1 VDDELVRLDELARLG
16 IYDPASPD
24 AVDRLELIR
33 HAIARGATVEQ
44 IAAAPNLG
52 ELALD
57 LNLRSG
63 SRSALADVIAGL
75 GIEWA
80 PAMRL
85 LMALDLP
92 IDPDQQMT
100 DDEAA
105 AFELL
110 VTVSRGLFGEDATVQ
125 VARVAGNAMA
135 RLAEV
140 LVATFRLQLELPRR
154 AAGIGDYE
162 IVKEYSDIAQ
172 RLLPEFVGT
181 LETLLRRQIVAV
193 AERMWSTD
201 DERAAVT
208 LPRTVGFVDLVGY
221 TEVSA
226 SMSVGELSSVLAE
239 FDERVANLVR
249 LGGGQVV
256 KTIGDEALFVAES
269 GFDAC
274 RIALRLAEE
283 FGRGQLPRVRVG
295 LAAGEVLSIF
305 GDVYGPDVNLAA
317 RLVAEA
323 DPSTVVVSEQV
334 RAGLAGLFRF
344 EPIPPLTLKGLSGP
358 VCAYRLCP

>member
-1 VDDELVRLDELARLG
+1 MG
-16 IYDPASPD
+16 IYDPDAPD

-44 IAAAPNLG
+44 IATAPNLG
-52 ELALD
+52 ELVLD

-63 SRSALADVIAGL
+63 PRSTLADVIADL

-80 PAMRL
+80 SAQRL

-92 IDPDQQMT
+92 IAPGQQMT
-100 DDEAA
+100 NDEAA
-105 AFELL
+105 ALELL
-110 VTVSRGLFGEDATVQ
+110 VSVSKGLFGEDATVQ
-125 VARVAGNAMA
+125 VARVASDAMA
-135 RLAEV
+135 RVAEV

-162 IVKEYSDIAQ
+162 VVKEYSDIAQ
-172 RLLPEFVGT
+172 RVLPEFVGT
-181 LETLLRRQIVAV
+181 LETLLRRQIVAA

-226 SMSVGELSSVLAE
+226 SMSVGDLSSVLAE
-239 FDERVANLVR
+239 FDERVTNVVR
-249 LGGGQVV
+249 RGSGQVV
-256 KTIGDEALFVAES
+256 KTIGDEALFVAEA
-269 GFDAC
+269 GLDAC
-274 RIALRLAEE
+274 QIALSLAEE
-283 FGRGQLPRVRVG
+283 FGHGQLPQVRVG
-295 LAAGEVLSIF
+295 LASGEVLSIF

-317 RLVAEA
+317 RLVAVA

-334 RAGLAGLFRF
+334 RADFAGRFRF
-344 EPIPPLTLKGLSGP
+344 ELLPHS
-358 VCAYRLCP
+358 R

>member
-1 VDDELVRLDELARLG
+1 MADEQVPLDELEQLG
-16 IYDPASPD
+16 LYDPAAPD

-33 HAIARGATVEQ
+33 HAIAHGATVEQ
-44 IAAAPNLG
+44 MAASPNLG

-63 SRSALADVIAGL
+63 PRSTLADVMANL
-75 GIEWA
+75 GAEWA
-80 PAMRL
+80 PAQRL

-92 IDPDQQMT
+92 IDPDQQIT
-100 DDEAA
+100 EAEAA
-105 AFELL
+105 ALELL
-110 VTVSRGLFGEDATVQ
+110 VMVSRDLFGEEATVQ

-140 LVATFRLQLELPRR
+140 LVATFRLRLELPRR
-154 AAGIGDYE
+154 AAGTGDYE
-162 IVKEYSDIAQ
+162 VVKEYSDIAD
-172 RLLPEFVGT
+172 RLLPEFIWT

-226 SMSVGELSSVLAE
+226 TMSAGELSSVLAE
-239 FDERVANLVR
+239 FDERVANVVR
-249 LGGGQVV
+249 RGGGQVV
-256 KTIGDEALFVAES
+256 KTIGDEALFVAEA
-269 GFDAC
+269 GLDGC
-274 RIALRLAEE
+274 QIALRLAEE
-283 FGRGQLPRVRVG
+283 FGHGRLPAVRVG

-317 RLVAEA
+317 RLVAVA
-323 DPSTVVVSEQV
+323 DPSNVVVSEQV
-334 RAGLAGLFRF
+334 RTDSVGPFRF
-344 EPIPPLTLKGLSGP
+344 EPLSP
-358 VCAYRLCP
+358 SR